1 MVTVASM
8 SDEDARDAELL
19 ETGQIDR
26 LLAKYH
32 VVIVG
37 RCIAR
42 TNVHDG
48 QDVAQDVEFRLF
60 REYQAGKRY
69 PGVPYRVVVHNV
81 IAWTLADHFA
91 GRPTD
96 VPLPDDWG
104 GAGAD
109 FAGGLV
115 DRVWLAELIEEL
127 PAGERDACRLV
138 YLAGAS
144 PEQAARE
151 LGTTR
156 NNVDQRLFR
165 ARGRL
170 RELIGDDG

>member
-1 MVTVASM
+1 M
-8 SDEDARDAELL
+8 SDEDARDAHLL
-19 ETGQIDR
+19 ESGQIDR

-32 VVIVG
+32 FVILG

-60 REYQAGKRY
+60 REFQAGKTY

-81 IAWTLADHFA
+81 IGWTLADHFA

-96 VPLPDDWG
+96 VPLPEDWG
-104 GAGAD
+104 SASTEAD

-115 DRVWLAELIEEL
+115 DRMWLTELIESL
-127 PAGERDACRLV
+127 PQVEREACTLV
-138 YLAGAS
+138 YLEGVG
-144 PEQAARE
+144 PEEAART
-151 LGTTR
+151 LNTTR
-156 NNVDQRLFR
+156 NNIDQRLFH
-165 ARGRL
+165 ARRRL
-170 RELIGDDG
+170 KELIGDDG